1 MTMQSTLEVS
11 ALLMLMFGGGPAG
24 AGGGRGVLG
33 AGGVCG
39 GAVAPY
45 VGVEGAPW
53 DCWDGRVGT
62 NMVGGCTCGKSN
74 MDEWAVHEC

>member
-1 MTMQSTLEVS
+1 MPSTLEVS

-45 VGVEGAPW
+45 VSVEGAPW
-53 DCWDGRVGT
+53 DC
-62 NMVGGCTCGKSN
+62 
-74 MDEWAVHEC
+74 